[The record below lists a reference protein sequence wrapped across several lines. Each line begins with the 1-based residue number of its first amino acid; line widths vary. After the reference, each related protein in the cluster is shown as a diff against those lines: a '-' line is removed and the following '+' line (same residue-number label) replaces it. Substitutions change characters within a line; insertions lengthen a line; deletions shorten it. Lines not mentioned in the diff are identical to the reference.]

1 MIKPMVVHPFEPV
14 YHSHSRILILGTF
27 PSVKSREE
35 NFYYG
40 HPQNRFWK
48 VISCLTGH
56 KLPESIE
63 EKKELLAFE
72 GIALWDVLKSCDI
85 DLSKDSSIMN
95 PVANDLSVI
104 LSKCRIEA
112 IFTNGKKAGELYRKL
127 CYPETQIKNHG
138 LPSTSPANGH
148 YSLERLMWE
157 WSVILKYLK

>member
-1 MIKPMVVHPFEPV
+1 MVVHPFEPV

-40 HPQNRFWK
+40 NPQNRFWK

-56 KLPESIE
+56 AIPESIE
-63 EKKELLAFE
+63 GKKELLALE

-85 DLSKDSSIMN
+85 DFSKDSSITN
-95 PVANDLSVI
+95 PIANDLSII
-104 LSKCRIEA
+104 LSNCRIEA
-112 IFTNGKKAGELYRKL
+112 VFTNGKKAGELYRKL
-127 CYPETQIKNHG
+127 CYPKTQIKNHS
-138 LPSTSPANGH
+138 LPSTSPANGN

-157 WSVILKYLK
+157 WSEILKYLK

>member
-1 MIKPMVVHPFEPV
+1 MIDHPFEPI
-14 YHSHSRILILGTF
+14 YHSHSRILILGSF
-27 PSVKSREE
+27 PSVRSREE

-56 KLPESIE
+56 KLPETIE
-63 EKKELLAFE
+63 EKKELLACE
-72 GIALWDVLKSCDI
+72 GIALWDVVKSCDI
-85 DLSKDSSIMN
+85 DQSKDSSIMN

-104 LSKCRIEA
+104 LSSCHIEA
-112 IFTNGKKAGELYRKL
+112 IFTNGKKADELYRKL
-127 CYPETQIKNHG
+127 CYPQTRIKSQY

>member
-1 MIKPMVVHPFEPV
+1 MVTHPFKPV

-56 KLPESIE
+56 PLPESIE
-63 EKKELLAFE
+63 EKIEILAFE
-72 GIALWDVLKSCDI
+72 GIALWDVIKSCDI
-85 DLSKDSSIMN
+85 DASKDSSIKN
-95 PVANDLSVI
+95 PVANDLSI
-104 LSKCRIEA
+104 IFENSHIEA
-112 IFTNGKKAGELYRKL
+112 VFTNGKKAGELYRKL
-127 CYPETQIKNHG
+127 CYPFTNKKSHI

-148 YSLERLMWE
+148 YTFEKLMWE
-157 WSVILKYLK
+157 WSIILKHLK